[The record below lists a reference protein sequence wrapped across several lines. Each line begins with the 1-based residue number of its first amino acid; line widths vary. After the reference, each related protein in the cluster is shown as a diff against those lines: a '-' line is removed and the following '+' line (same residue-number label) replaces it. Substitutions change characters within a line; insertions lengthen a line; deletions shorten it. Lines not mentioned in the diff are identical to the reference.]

1 MYDGETLPE
10 LQMAFEAAVDEYL
23 EMCVEENKC
32 PNRPCSGSFNI
43 RMPEELHRQCINE
56 ANILGLNLNKFINQC
71 IDFYFYNKELKI
83 NYALVDLEPMQYMFT
98 ESIHYNL
105 IPSGKETAPV
115 YDVDMQPNSLC

>member
-1 MYDGETLPE
+1 MSI
-10 LQMAFEAAVDEYL
+10 MAMSDA
-23 EMCVEENKC
+23 
-32 PNRPCSGSFNI
+32 S
-43 RMPEELHRQCINE
+43 
-56 ANILGLNLNKFINQC
+56 ILFRTPP
-71 IDFYFYNKELKI
+71 I